1 LSLKSAKDFV
11 NKSNLE
17 GELAIKRNRGIFTD
31 VDQKKNCI
39 NNIHVEKAF
48 FKYPQ
53 PDVAKIKYGF
63 ELRYS
68 GSRRSLE
75 INSKEI
81 VKEKAVITKDKI
93 YRKIKLSRVT
103 GVFPSFSLSHITNLV
118 NFCYY

>member
-17 GELAIKRNRGIFTD
+17 GELAIKRDRRILTD

-39 NNIHVEKAF
+39 NNIHVEKVF
-48 FKYPQ
+48 FKYPP

-63 ELRYS
+63 E
-68 GSRRSLE
+68 
-75 INSKEI
+75 INSKDI

-93 YRKIKLSRVT
+93 YR
-103 GVFPSFSLSHITNLV
+103 
-118 NFCYY
+118 

>member
-1 LSLKSAKDFV
+1 MEGRIHWLKFVSKSAKDFV
-11 NKSNLE
+11 NKSTLE
-17 GELAIKRNRGIFTD
+17 GELEIKRDFHRLN
-31 VDQKKNCI
+31 KEKNCI

-63 ELRYS
+63 KLRYS

-93 YRKIKLSRVT
+93 YR
-103 GVFPSFSLSHITNLV
+103 
-118 NFCYY
+118 

>member
-1 LSLKSAKDFV
+1 L
-11 NKSNLE
+11 
-17 GELAIKRNRGIFTD
+17 
-31 VDQKKNCI
+31 
-39 NNIHVEKAF
+39 
-48 FKYPQ
+48 KYPQ
-53 PDVAKIKYGF
+53 PDVAKVKYGF

-81 VKEKAVITKDKI
+81 VEEKAVIAKDKI

-103 GVFPSFSLSHITNLV
+103 GVFPSSSLSYITNLA